1 MIALLHWRGIPAANE
16 TLYFFF
22 SGPRLFPTLSPWN
35 IVAALVIVMLVT
47 VLSTLYPAFLATRVA
62 AGAGDADG
70 RVRPWASSS

>member
-1 MIALLHWRGIPAANE
+1 LLHWRGIPAGND

-35 IVAALVIVMLVT
+35 IVVALAIVVLVT

-62 AGAGDADG
+62 P
-70 RVRPWASSS
+70 VRAMQTEE